1 VNVVCFLER
10 NRYVPGR
17 ENLIQRRPIGK
28 LRPLEPT
35 TGVFQP
41 FEFGQLRFELPRHY
55 SDIGAE
61 TDKAEALLGPSHH
74 VVVVPANQ
82 ASVEVNERGG
92 AIKLVEEGW
101 FQQKLADSAYATFKK
116 IDSGEKISVGV
127 NRYVDGV
134 SNA

>member
-1 VNVVCFLER
+1 
-10 NRYVPGR
+10 
-17 ENLIQRRPIGK
+17 
-28 LRPLEPT
+28 
-35 TGVFQP
+35 
-41 FEFGQLRFELPRHY
+41 
-55 SDIGAE
+55 
-61 TDKAEALLGPSHH
+61 LLGPSHH